1 MFIEDDSQ
9 TFSLLSWNILLP
21 NSQDNWWCH
30 KQYASNVEMKKRQ
43 WDHRHMLIKKRLLD
57 STADIICIQEADGD
71 TFENDFLFMQDA
83 GYDHVLHKKF
93 RFRCATFFN
102 RDKFALDQVAHKD
115 RTLVTT
121 LQCTSGQRVLH
132 VVNCH
137 LSGGTAPERRLR
149 QVSDG
154 LGQIQKYINA
164 CENDLAKQ
172 RKCNRPS
179 KKLVQEAEKKL
190 STYRHGGIVVA
201 GDFNSDGNTAVRK
214 LLVEGCVEHDWR
226 EPQYPNLSLT
236 SKKREQPFGRFDD
249 AHELAFGGNVCDGD
263 YGEVNSLSVDS
274 RPATYVVPN
283 LASLLLKPV
292 GEQKSPP
299 RTEFGLQIARGVAQT
314 LNLRDWCKQELDDA
328 FDAVDVDGS
337 GLIDSYEIVTLLED
351 VYVATYGQQIQQERN
366 NFFKG
371 FGKASEELTK
381 EQFVLRLKS
390 LQKDNEG
397 ERKAFGLA
405 RGINLRQLTE
415 TEMESL
421 FEKIDLDGNGFLDE
435 DEFHELLKNAYL
447 SIYGDEIE
455 LKKVEFFKLFQ
466 NGATDINELT
476 KDQFSERLF
485 ALHQELE
492 GGRKGSELA
501 EVKTRADEQ
510 KMIERF
516 TPLLQHAIQEVFSKY
531 SSNGLVM
538 TQEEVNKFLIKTNDV
553 LGRGGM
559 YRHSSA
565 IFEKMIL
572 DGKPAELTLDD
583 WYGAFARELAEGK
596 WWQVVYDL
604 EVCGCSIRSQQSRED
619 SDARDKFYQGWLD
632 YIYFNRLTC
641 DGVQDVLT
649 KDERQKVYNEGDALP
664 NAWHPSDHLP
674 VAAIFSWNQLSSS
687 SLPLV

>member
-1 MFIEDDSQ
+1 
-9 TFSLLSWNILLP
+9 
-21 NSQDNWWCH
+21 
-30 KQYASNVEMKKRQ
+30 
-43 WDHRHMLIKKRLLD
+43 MLIKNRLLE

-71 TFENDFLFMQDA
+71 TFEDDFRFMQDA

-102 RDKFALDQVAHKD
+102 RDKFALDQVSHKD
-115 RTLVTT
+115 RTLVTS
-121 LQCTSGQRVLH
+121 LRCTSDQHMLH

-154 LGQIQKYINA
+154 LDQIRKYINA

-172 RKCNRPS
+172 RKGNRPS
-179 KKLVQEAEKKL
+179 KKLVLEAEKKL
-190 STYRHGGIVVA
+190 SSFQNGGIIVA

-214 LLVEGCVEHDWR
+214 LLVEGFVEKDWR
-226 EPQYPNLSLT
+226 EPQYPNLALT
-236 SKKREQPFGRFDD
+236 SKRREHSFGSFDD

-263 YGEVNSLSVDS
+263 YGEVNSLSVGT
-274 RPATYVVPN
+274 RPATYIVPN
-283 LASLLLKPV
+283 LASVLLLPV
-292 GEQKSPP
+292 GEQKGPP
-299 RTEFGLQIARGVAQT
+299 RTEFGLQIAKGVAET
-314 LNLRDWCKQELDDA
+314 LNLREWCKQELDDA
-328 FDAVDVDGS
+328 FDVVDADGS
-337 GLIDSYEIVTLLED
+337 GFIDSNEIVTLLED

-381 EQFVLRLKS
+381 EQFISRLKS
-390 LQKDNEG
+390 LQNDNEG

-415 TEMESL
+415 KEMELL
-421 FEKIDLDGNGFLDE
+421 FEEIDLNGNGFLDE
-435 DEFHELLKNAYL
+435 DEFQELLKNAYL

-455 LKKVEFFKLFQ
+455 VKRAEFFNLFQ
-466 NGATDINELT
+466 NGTADTNKLT
-476 KDQFSERLF
+476 KEQFSERLL

-516 TPLLQHAIQEVFSKY
+516 TPLLQNAIQQVFHKFA
-531 SSNGLVM
+531 SNGVVM
-538 TQEEVNKFLIKTNDV
+538 TQKEVNEFLIKTNDV

-559 YRHSSA
+559 YRHTSA
-565 IFEKMIL
+565 ILEKRIL

-604 EVCGCSIRSQQSRED
+604 EVCGCSIRPQHSTEKSNM
-619 SDARDKFYQGWLD
+619 RDKFYQGWLD

-641 DGVQDVLT
+641 NGVQDVLT
-649 KDERQKVYNEGDALP
+649 KSERQHIYNEGDALP

-674 VAAIFSWNQLSSS
+674 VAAVFSWNQPSSS